1 MTFRTLDD
9 AKYLAGKTALVRV
22 DFNVPMEGG
31 KVTDDTRLRVA
42 LPTIQRLRD
51 AGAKVALLAHFD
63 RPKGQRV
70 PSMSLKPVV
79 QPLEELLGAPVRF
92 ADDCIGGPA
101 VEAIRDLD
109 AGGVVLLENV
119 RFHAAEEA
127 NDPVFAQKLADL
139 GDLYVNDAFS
149 AAHRAHASTE
159 GIAHHIPAY
168 AGESMRRELD
178 ALDAALGNPQKPVVG
193 IVGGSKVS
201 TKLDL
206 LKNLVGKLDALAIGG
221 GMANT
226 FLYAQGVDIGGS
238 LAEKDMA
245 DTAREI
251 LAGAEAKGCD
261 ILLPVDVVVATEVKP
276 GADARTVKTGRSPV
290 RRRQDSGR
298 RPRDCRPPERRRR
311 RLENPDLERPAGR
324 VRGSALRRRHGRR
337 RPARRRTHQGRRPDR
352 GGGRRRHGCG
362 RRPRRRR
369 GGPDLRLHGRRRLP
383 GMDGGQAPARRR
395 GAARLMGLAMQT
407 DHACTLPPEMPARR
421 L

>member
-9 AKYLAGKTALVRV
+9 AKDLAGKTALVRV

-70 PSMSLKPVV
+70 ASMSLRPIV
-79 QPLEELLGAPVRF
+79 QPLEKLLGAPVRF
-92 ADDCIGGPA
+92 ADDCIGPDA

-127 NDPVFAQKLADL
+127 NDPVFAQKLAGL

-159 GIAHHIPAY
+159 GVAHHIPAY

-206 LKNLVGKLDALAIGG
+206 LKNLVGKLDTLAIGG

-251 LAGAEAKGCD
+251 LAEAETKGCD

-276 GADARTVKTGRSPV
+276 GAEARTVKTGEALSTEDKILDAGPDTVARLNAAIDGSKTLIWNGPLGV
-290 RRRQDSGR
+290 FEV
-298 RPRDCRPPERRRR
+298 PPFDAATVAAAKHVAERTKAGALIAVAGGGDTVAAVGHAGVSADLTFVSTAGGAF
-311 RLENPDLERPAGR
+311 LEWMEGKPLPGVE
-324 VRGSALRRRHGRR
+324 ALRV
-337 RPARRRTHQGRRPDR
+337 
-352 GGGRRRHGCG
+352 
-362 RRPRRRR
+362 
-369 GGPDLRLHGRRRLP
+369 
-383 GMDGGQAPARRR
+383 
-395 GAARLMGLAMQT
+395 
-407 DHACTLPPEMPARR
+407 
-421 L
+421 

>member
-9 AKYLAGKTALVRV
+9 AQNLAGKTALVRV

-79 QPLEELLGAPVRF
+79 QSLEELLGAPVRF
-92 ADDCIGGPA
+92 ADDCIGPDA

-159 GIAHHIPAY
+159 GVAHHIPAY

-178 ALDAALGNPQKPVVG
+178 ALDAALGKPQKPVVG

-206 LKNLVGKLDALAIGG
+206 LKNLVGKLDTLAIGG

-226 FLYAQGVDIGGS
+226 FLYAQGIDIGGS

-251 LAGAEAKGCD
+251 LAEAEAKGCH

-276 GADARTVKTGRSPV
+276 GADARTVKTGEALSADNKILDAGPGTVARLNAAIDGSKTLIWNGPLGVFEVPPFDAATVAAAKHVAV
-290 RRRQDSGR
+290 RTKAGALIAVAGGGDTVAAVGHAGVSADLTFVSTAGGAF
-298 RPRDCRPPERRRR
+298 
-311 RLENPDLERPAGR
+311 LEWMEGKPLPGVE
-324 VRGSALRRRHGRR
+324 ALR
-337 RPARRRTHQGRRPDR
+337 A
-352 GGGRRRHGCG
+352 
-362 RRPRRRR
+362 
-369 GGPDLRLHGRRRLP
+369 
-383 GMDGGQAPARRR
+383 
-395 GAARLMGLAMQT
+395 
-407 DHACTLPPEMPARR
+407 
-421 L
+421 

>member
-9 AKYLAGKTALVRV
+9 AQNLAGKTALVRV

-70 PSMSLKPVV
+70 PSMSLKPIV

-92 ADDCIGGPA
+92 ADDCIGPDA

-159 GIAHHIPAY
+159 GVAHHIPAY

-206 LKNLVGKLDALAIGG
+206 LKNLVGKLDTLAIGG

-226 FLYAQGVDIGGS
+226 FLYAQGIDIGGS

-251 LAGAEAKGCD
+251 LAEAEAKGCH

-276 GADARTVKTGRSPV
+276 GADARTVKTGEALATEDKILDAGPDTVARLNAAIDGSKTLIWNGPLGV
-290 RRRQDSGR
+290 FEV
-298 RPRDCRPPERRRR
+298 PPFDAATVAAAKHVAERTKAGALIAVAGGGDTVAAVGHAGVAADLTFVSTAGGAF
-311 RLENPDLERPAGR
+311 LEWMEGKPLPGVE
-324 VRGSALRRRHGRR
+324 ALR
-337 RPARRRTHQGRRPDR
+337 A
-352 GGGRRRHGCG
+352 
-362 RRPRRRR
+362 
-369 GGPDLRLHGRRRLP
+369 
-383 GMDGGQAPARRR
+383 
-395 GAARLMGLAMQT
+395 
-407 DHACTLPPEMPARR
+407 
-421 L
+421 

>member
-9 AKYLAGKTALVRV
+9 ARDFAGKTALVRV

-92 ADDCIGGPA
+92 ADDCIGPDA

-159 GIAHHIPAY
+159 GVAHHIPAY

-206 LKNLVGKLDALAIGG
+206 LKNLVGKLDTLAIGG

-226 FLYAQGVDIGGS
+226 FLYAQGIDIGGS

-251 LAGAEAKGCD
+251 LAEAEAKGCD

-276 GADARTVKTGRSPV
+276 GADARTVKTGEALSTEDKILDAGPDTVARLNAAIDASKTLIWNGPLGV
-290 RRRQDSGR
+290 FEV
-298 RPRDCRPPERRRR
+298 PPFDAATVAAAKHVAERTKAGALIAVAGGGDTVAAVGHAGVAADLTFVSTAGGAF
-311 RLENPDLERPAGR
+311 LEWMEGKPLPGVE
-324 VRGSALRRRHGRR
+324 ALR
-337 RPARRRTHQGRRPDR
+337 A
-352 GGGRRRHGCG
+352 
-362 RRPRRRR
+362 
-369 GGPDLRLHGRRRLP
+369 
-383 GMDGGQAPARRR
+383 
-395 GAARLMGLAMQT
+395 
-407 DHACTLPPEMPARR
+407 
-421 L
+421 

>member
-9 AKYLAGKTALVRV
+9 AKDLAGKTALVRV

-79 QPLEELLGAPVRF
+79 EPLEELLGAPVRF

-159 GIAHHIPAY
+159 GVAHHIPAY

-178 ALDAALGNPQKPVVG
+178 ALDAALGQPQKPVVG

-206 LKNLVGKLDALAIGG
+206 LKNLVGKLDKLAIGG

-226 FLYAQGVDIGGS
+226 FLYAQGIDIGGS

-251 LAGAEAKGCD
+251 MAEAETQGCEL
-261 ILLPVDVVVATEVKP
+261 LLPVDVIVAVEVKP
-276 GADARTVKTGRSPV
+276 GAAFKTLKTGETLAADDKILDAGPETVARLNAAMDASKTLIWNGPLGV
-290 RRRQDSGR
+290 FEV
-298 RPRDCRPPERRRR
+298 PPFDAATVAAAKHAAERAK
-311 RLENPDLERPAGR
+311 AGTLIA
-324 VRGSALRRRHGRR
+324 VA
-337 RPARRRTHQGRRPDR
+337 
-352 GGGRRRHGCG
+352 GGGDTVAALNHAGTSDDMTFVSTA
-362 RRPRRRR
+362 
-369 GGPDLRLHGRRRLP
+369 GGAFLEWMEGKALP
-383 GMDGGQAPARRR
+383 GVEA
-395 GAARLMGLAMQT
+395 LLA
-407 DHACTLPPEMPARR
+407 
-421 L
+421 

>member
-9 AKYLAGKTALVRV
+9 APNDLGSLAGKTALVRV

-92 ADDCIGGPA
+92 ADDCIGPDA
-101 VEAIRDLD
+101 VDAIRDLD

-159 GIAHHIPAY
+159 GVAHYIPAY

-178 ALDAALGNPQKPVVG
+178 ALEAALGNPQKPVVG

-206 LKNLVGKLDALAIGG
+206 LKNLVGKLDTLAIGG

-226 FLYAQGVDIGGS
+226 FLYAQGIDIGGS

-251 LAGAEAKGCD
+251 LAEAQAKGCD
-261 ILLPVDVVVATEVKP
+261 ILLPVDVVVATEVRP
-276 GADARTVKTGRSPV
+276 GADARTVKTGEALATEDKILDAGPDTVARLNAAIDGSKTLIWNGPLGV
-290 RRRQDSGR
+290 FEV
-298 RPRDCRPPERRRR
+298 PPFDAATVAAAKHVAERTKAGALIAVAGGGDTVAAVGHAGVSADLTFVSTAGGAF
-311 RLENPDLERPAGR
+311 LEWMEGKPLPGVE
-324 VRGSALRRRHGRR
+324 ALR
-337 RPARRRTHQGRRPDR
+337 A
-352 GGGRRRHGCG
+352 
-362 RRPRRRR
+362 
-369 GGPDLRLHGRRRLP
+369 
-383 GMDGGQAPARRR
+383 
-395 GAARLMGLAMQT
+395 
-407 DHACTLPPEMPARR
+407 
-421 L
+421 

>member
-9 AKYLAGKTALVRV
+9 AYDLAGKTALVRV

-92 ADDCIGGPA
+92 ADDCIGPDA

-159 GIAHHIPAY
+159 GVAHHIPAY

-178 ALDAALGNPQKPVVG
+178 ALDAALGKPQKPVVG

-206 LKNLVGKLDALAIGG
+206 LKNLVGKLDTLAIGG

-251 LAGAEAKGCD
+251 LAEAEAKGCD

-276 GADARTVKTGRSPV
+276 GAAARTVKTGEALATEDKILDAGPDTVARLNAAIDASKTLIWNGPLGV
-290 RRRQDSGR
+290 FEV
-298 RPRDCRPPERRRR
+298 PPFDAATVAAAKHVADRTKAGALIAVAGGGDTVAAVGHAGVAADLTFVSTAGGAF
-311 RLENPDLERPAGR
+311 LEWMEGKPLPGVE
-324 VRGSALRRRHGRR
+324 ALR
-337 RPARRRTHQGRRPDR
+337 A
-352 GGGRRRHGCG
+352 
-362 RRPRRRR
+362 
-369 GGPDLRLHGRRRLP
+369 
-383 GMDGGQAPARRR
+383 
-395 GAARLMGLAMQT
+395 
-407 DHACTLPPEMPARR
+407 
-421 L
+421 

>member
-9 AKYLAGKTALVRV
+9 APNDLGSLAGKTALVRV

-70 PSMSLKPVV
+70 PSMSLQPVV
-79 QPLEELLGAPVRF
+79 DDLENLLGAPVRF
-92 ADDCIGGPA
+92 ADDCIGPDA
-101 VEAIRDLD
+101 VDAIRDLD

-139 GDLYVNDAFS
+139 ADLYVNDAFS

-159 GIAHHIPAY
+159 GVARHIPAY

-178 ALDAALGNPQKPVVG
+178 ALDAALGNPQKPVLG
-193 IVGGSKVS
+193 IVGGAKVS

-206 LKNLVGKLDALAIGG
+206 LKNLVGKLDRLAIGG

-245 DTAREI
+245 ETAREI
-251 LAGAEAKGCD
+251 LTEAEAKGCE
-261 ILLPVDVVVATEVKP
+261 ILLPLDVVVATEVKP
-276 GADARTVKTGRSPV
+276 GVENRTVLAREDIGDDEKILDAGPLTVEKLIKAMALSKTLIWNGPLGV
-290 RRRQDSGR
+290 FEVPPFDAATVKAAKAAADLAKSGA
-298 RPRDCRPPERRRR
+298 
-311 RLENPDLERPAGR
+311 LVAVAGGGDT
-324 VRGSALRRRHGRR
+324 VSALNHAGVSDDMTFVST
-337 RPARRRTHQGRRPDR
+337 A
-352 GGGRRRHGCG
+352 GGAFLEWMEGK
-362 RRPRRRR
+362 P
-369 GGPDLRLHGRRRLP
+369 LP
-383 GMDGGQAPARRR
+383 GVEALRA
-395 GAARLMGLAMQT
+395 
-407 DHACTLPPEMPARR
+407 
-421 L
+421 

>member
-9 AKYLAGKTALVRV
+9 AKDLAGKTALVRV
-22 DFNVPMEGG
+22 DFNVPMEDG

-92 ADDCIGGPA
+92 ADDCIGAPA

-251 LAGAEAKGCD
+251 LAEAEAKGCD

-276 GADARTVKTGRSPV
+276 GADARTVKTGAALSADDKILDAGPETVARLNAAVDASKTLIWNGPLGV
-290 RRRQDSGR
+290 FEV
-298 RPRDCRPPERRRR
+298 PPFDAATVAAAQHVAERTKAGALIAVAGGGDTVAAVGHAGVAADLTFVSTAGGAF
-311 RLENPDLERPAGR
+311 LEWMEGKPLPGVE
-324 VRGSALRRRHGRR
+324 ALR
-337 RPARRRTHQGRRPDR
+337 A
-352 GGGRRRHGCG
+352 
-362 RRPRRRR
+362 
-369 GGPDLRLHGRRRLP
+369 
-383 GMDGGQAPARRR
+383 
-395 GAARLMGLAMQT
+395 
-407 DHACTLPPEMPARR
+407 
-421 L
+421 

>member
-9 AKYLAGKTALVRV
+9 AQKVYGDLAGKTALVRV

-51 AGAKVALLAHFD
+51 AGGKVALLAHFD

-70 PSMSLKPVV
+70 PSMSLRPVV

-92 ADDCIGGPA
+92 ADDCIGPDA

-159 GIAHHIPAY
+159 GVAHHIPAY

-206 LKNLVGKLDALAIGG
+206 LKNLVGKLDTLAIGG

-251 LAGAEAKGCD
+251 LAEAEAKGCD

-276 GADARTVKTGRSPV
+276 GADARTVKTGEALATEDKILDAGPDTVARLNAAIDGSKTLIWNGPLGV
-290 RRRQDSGR
+290 FEV
-298 RPRDCRPPERRRR
+298 PPFDAATVAAAKHVAERTKAGALIAVAGGGDTVAAVGHAGVAADLTFVSTAGGAF
-311 RLENPDLERPAGR
+311 LEWMEGKPLPGVE
-324 VRGSALRRRHGRR
+324 ALR
-337 RPARRRTHQGRRPDR
+337 A
-352 GGGRRRHGCG
+352 
-362 RRPRRRR
+362 
-369 GGPDLRLHGRRRLP
+369 
-383 GMDGGQAPARRR
+383 
-395 GAARLMGLAMQT
+395 
-407 DHACTLPPEMPARR
+407 
-421 L
+421 